1 MKTEYTE
8 EQIKDLKIVLSQ
20 AENTID
26 GFYHSIK
33 FEMEE
38 VKNNKTTIDGL
49 EIDKKEEIDQFMEGM
64 EILEQLCRVLKI
76 QQSILDGSEIDPDS
90 IKFYDEFHQT
100 IDNS

>member
-49 EIDKKEEIDQFMEGM
+49 EIDKK
-64 EILEQLCRVLKI
+64 K
-76 QQSILDGSEIDPDS
+76 
-90 IKFYDEFHQT
+90 K
-100 IDNS
+100 